1 MVDGIQFAR
10 DRIALLEAEIDR
22 LNEFIRQ
29 SEKLF
34 TDGWLGPV
42 GAVEPNDQGT
52 KMADRSAPV
61 GEHSGTARKNGAVE
75 DDEDSLALE
84 PKTDESVGASLA
96 KKNRPEPD
104 RKSIFKR
111 ANS

>member
-1 MVDGIQFAR
+1 MADGIKFAR
-10 DRIALLEAEIDR
+10 DRIALLKAETDR

-75 DDEDSLALE
+75 DDEDSLTLE

-96 KKNRPEPD
+96 KKNKPEPD

-111 ANS
+111 PNS